1 MHSLNIKLKPI
12 CFTGR
17 AVAVATSCFLHCTI
31 RNLWL
36 QNMLQGMM
44 CYVYVEYSVQVSED
58 YLKLEHAAVS
68 ITDIL

>member
-1 MHSLNIKLKPI
+1 
-12 CFTGR
+12 
-17 AVAVATSCFLHCTI
+17 
-31 RNLWL
+31 
-36 QNMLQGMM
+36 MLQGMM